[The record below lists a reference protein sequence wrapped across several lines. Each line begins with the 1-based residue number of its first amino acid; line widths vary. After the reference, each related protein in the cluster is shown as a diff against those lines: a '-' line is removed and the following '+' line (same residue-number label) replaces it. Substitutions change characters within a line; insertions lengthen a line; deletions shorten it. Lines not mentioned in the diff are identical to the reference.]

1 MKKFLLLLSLSAA
14 TVLTTAAN
22 PVING
27 DPRAERA
34 FNKMFAGAS
43 HINWE
48 KTKEGI
54 NKVSFVWGD
63 RRAIAFFDEKAE
75 LIGTIRGLFFKEL
88 PLSVAKAVSDNLEN
102 PVILEINEI
111 YNTEGISY
119 TLMVEE
125 KNKKYSMRLNSLGYI
140 LEKERVKK

>member
-1 MKKFLLLLSLSAA
+1 MKKFFLLFSLSAA
-14 TVLTTAAN
+14 IVLATAAN
-22 PVING
+22 PLPNA

-88 PLSVAKAVSDNLEN
+88 PLSVAKGVSDNLEN
-102 PVILEINEI
+102 PVILEVNEI

-119 TLMVEE
+119 TLMIEE
-125 KNKKYSMRLNSLGYI
+125 KSKKYSIRLNSLGYI